1 MMDSMTGSM
10 TERELIL
17 ETRNLS
23 KQFEIRSS
31 KIVGKSTYL
40 HALSDVSIKVY
51 KGETLGIIGESG
63 CGKSTFGKCLMYL
76 HNPTS
81 GEILFHGAPLDLRGR
96 RNRKK
101 RRDIQMIFQDPYSSL
116 NPRKTCL
123 KIIEEPMIIHKT
135 ITKRKEREERVAELM
150 SLVGLD
156 TQHVHRYPHEFSGGQ
171 RQRINIA
178 RALALGPEIIVCDE
192 PISAL
197 DVSIQAQVLNL
208 FAHLQE
214 RFGLTYLFI
223 SHDLSVIRHISDRIA
238 IMYLGRVVELCE
250 ADQIYENP
258 LHPYTE
264 ALLSAIPP
272 SSPFAKRE
280 QIVLE
285 GDIPSPIGEQVGCP
299 LASRCPK
306 CMDRCRKE
314 TPELKEEKPG
324 HQVACFLYT

>member
-1 MMDSMTGSM
+1 M
-10 TERELIL
+10 TEREVIL
-17 ETRNLS
+17 ETHDLC
-23 KQFEIRSS
+23 KEFEIRSS
-31 KIVGKSTYL
+31 KIGGKSTYL
-40 HALSDVSIKVY
+40 HALSDVNLKAY

-63 CGKSTFGKCLMYL
+63 CGKSTLGRCVMGL
-76 HNPTS
+76 HKPTS
-81 GEILFHGAPLDLRGR
+81 GTIEYHGNPLQFNSGAAS
-96 RNRKK
+96 RKMRK
-101 RRDIQMIFQDPYSSL
+101 NIQMIFQDPYSSL

-123 KIIEEPMIIHKT
+123 QIIEEPMIIHKT
-135 ITKRKEREERVAELM
+135 ITDKKQREERVGELM
-150 SLVGLD
+150 KLVGLD

-178 RALALGPEIIVCDE
+178 RALSLGPEIIVCDE

-208 FAHLQE
+208 FARLQE

-223 SHDLSVIRHISDRIA
+223 SHDLSVIRHISDRIV

-272 SSPFAKRE
+272 ASPFARRKP
-280 QIVLE
+280 IVLE
-285 GDIPSPIGEQVGCP
+285 GDVPSPIGDQVGCP
-299 LASRCPK
+299 LAGRCPK
-306 CMDRCRKE
+306 CMDRCRTEVPRLVEKE
-314 TPELKEEKPG
+314 PG
-324 HQVACFLYT
+324 HQVACFLYE